1 MELAKQADKNVADN
15 LDEVLKDYSSVFER
29 QPEVPAA
36 SVRVK
41 AEADDADTERRRED
55 EDIPLSKKIKKFR
68 PKRGSKRLSTF
79 TFVDV
84 SAQHLLKMIAVNV
97 FFSGTLNFNLVSG
110 S

>member
-1 MELAKQADKNVADN
+1 MELAKQADKNAPDN

-84 SAQHLLKMIAVNV
+84 MAEFFCSTLAQNESLNV
-97 FFSGTLNFNLVSG
+97 FFLEPQYTKF
-110 S
+110 